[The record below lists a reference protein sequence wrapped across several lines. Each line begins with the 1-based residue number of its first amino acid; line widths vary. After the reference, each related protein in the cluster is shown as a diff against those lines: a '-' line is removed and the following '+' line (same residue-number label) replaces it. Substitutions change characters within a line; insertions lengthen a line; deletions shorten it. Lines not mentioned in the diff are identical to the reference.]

1 MGVSNSLG
9 IFQEKMDDLLQ
20 GLKFIRAYT
29 DGLLI
34 LTKGHW
40 GDNLTKL
47 ELNLTKLKEIGLKCN
62 IKKYFYGQ
70 TEI

>member
-34 LTKGHW
+34 LTKSHW
-40 GDNLTKL
+40 GDYLTKL